1 MDLMKNKIRN
11 FLLTLLLFSPITSAS
26 SNEKGFPPAVPL
38 SKDDIEDPQK
48 GYMHI
53 PQGMEGGTFMYAK
66 KGDPT
71 GKTEKVELE
80 KFTFLEG
87 FRTEVINGF
96 TPTIGVCIFM
106 DKWSCFI
113 ADSEEVINKT
123 LSQQF
128 TNNLSPIHESDMI
141 FCEDCKPTPVPLFS
155 RICPGYYRAH
165 ITNEVVEDKTLPTYP
180 EFFSKEGNCI
190 YEKPWFIASKNE
202 KKEIKN
208 NGIENIN
215 QIVILQSAFNRCM
228 LEEKLLTKQQLITMT
243 SEGAKVN
250 PQLFNPVMQILKNG
264 ETKSQKEGQD
274 IFINKL
280 GGCKNFLR
288 TFISTTM
295 KEDSE
300 EMMKLLD
307 KQGFNDDLL
316 GRPKSYFDQNL
327 KMVFCKEPIPEFT
340 LNYNSNPSDKE
351 VASLCSCIWNK
362 FPEGRWER
370 EEMRRI
376 FKGGDPTW
384 RTRGMFNRFGKA
396 MKVCGG
402 YEL

>member
-1 MDLMKNKIRN
+1 MKNKIRN

-96 TPTIGVCIFM
+96 TPTVGVCIFM

-123 LSQQF
+123 LSQEF

-190 YEKPWFIASKNE
+190 YEKPWFISSS
-202 KKEIKN
+202 KKEKEKNN
-208 NGIENIN
+208 NGIEKID
-215 QIVILQSAFNRCM
+215 QIIILQSAFNRCM

-340 LNYNSNPSDKE
+340 LNYNSNPNDKE
-351 VASLCSCIWNK
+351 VTSLCSCIWNK

-370 EEMRRI
+370 DEMRRI

-384 RTRGMFNRFGKA
+384 RTKGMFNRFGKA

>member
-1 MDLMKNKIRN
+1 MKNKIRN
-11 FLLTLLLFSPITSAS
+11 FLLTLLFFAPITTAS
-26 SNEKGFPPAVPL
+26 GNERGFPPAVPL

-66 KGDPT
+66 KGDPS

-96 TPTIGVCIFM
+96 TPTVGVCIYM

-123 LSQQF
+123 LSQQIA
-128 TNNLSPIHESDMI
+128 NNLSPTHESDMI
-141 FCEDCKPTPVPLFS
+141 FCEDCDPTPVPLFS

-165 ITNEVVEDKTLPTYP
+165 ITNEVVEDKSLPSYP
-180 EFFSKEGNCI
+180 EFFSKEGKCM
-190 YEKPWFIASKNE
+190 YEKPWFISSSKRE
-202 KKEIKN
+202 KVNDKENSFID
-208 NGIENIN
+208 NID
-215 QIVILQSAFNRCM
+215 QAIILQSSFNRCM
-228 LEEKLLTKQQLITMT
+228 LEEKLWKKEQVLTVNRA
-243 SEGAKVN
+243 GAEVT
-250 PQLFNPVMQILKNG
+250 PQLFNPVIKIIENG
-264 ETKSQKEGQD
+264 PTKSQKKEQD
-274 IFINKL
+274 LAINKL
-280 GGCKNFLR
+280 GGCKKYIR
-288 TFISTTM
+288 VFIQTTM

-300 EMMKLLD
+300 QMMKLLD
-307 KQGFNDDLL
+307 KTGFNDDLL
-316 GRPKSYFDQNL
+316 GRPKSYFDKEL

-340 LNYNSNPSDKE
+340 LNYNSNPSNKE
-351 VASLCSCIWNK
+351 VATLCSCIWNK

-370 EEMRRI
+370 DEMRRI

>member
-1 MDLMKNKIRN
+1 MKNKIRN
-11 FLLTLLLFSPITSAS
+11 FLLTLLFFAPITSAS
-26 SNEKGFPPAVPL
+26 SSENGFPPAVPL
-38 SKDDIEDPQK
+38 SQDDIEDPQK

-53 PQGMEGGTFMYAK
+53 PQGMEGGTFIFAK

-71 GKTEKVELE
+71 RKTEKVELE

-96 TPTIGVCIFM
+96 TPTVGVCIFM

-123 LSQQF
+123 LSQEF

-190 YEKPWFIASKNE
+190 YEKPWFISSS
-202 KKEIKN
+202 KKEKEKNN
-208 NGIENIN
+208 NGIEKID

-228 LEEKLLTKQQLITMT
+228 LEEKLLTKKQLITMT
-243 SEGAKVN
+243 SQGAKVT
-250 PQLFNPVMQILKNG
+250 PQLFNPVMKILENG
-264 ETKSQKEGQD
+264 ETKSQKEAQD

-280 GGCKNFLR
+280 GGCKNFVR
-288 TFISTTM
+288 TFITMTM
-295 KEDSE
+295 KEDSK

-340 LNYNSNPSDKE
+340 LNYDSNPTDKE
-351 VASLCSCIWNK
+351 VANLCSCIWNK

-370 EEMRRI
+370 DEMRRI
-376 FKGGDPTW
+376 FKGDDPTW
-384 RTRGMFNRFGKA
+384 QTQGMFNRFGKA

>member
-370 EEMRRI
+370 DEMRRI
-376 FKGGDPTW
+376 FKGGDPNLK
-384 RTRGMFNRFGKA
+384 TRGFFPRFNKA

>member
-1 MDLMKNKIRN
+1 MKNKIRN
-11 FLLTLLLFSPITSAS
+11 FLLTLLFFAPITTAS
-26 SNEKGFPPAVPL
+26 GNEKGFPPAVPL

-66 KGDPT
+66 KGDPS

-96 TPTIGVCIFM
+96 TPTVGVCIYM

-123 LSQQF
+123 LSQQIA
-128 TNNLSPIHESDMI
+128 NNLSPTHESDMI
-141 FCEDCKPTPVPLFS
+141 FCEDCEPTPVPLFS

-165 ITNEVVEDKTLPTYP
+165 ITNEVVEDKSLPSYP
-180 EFFSKEGNCI
+180 EFFSKEGKCM
-190 YEKPWFIASKNE
+190 YEKPWFISSSKRE
-202 KKEIKN
+202 KVNDKENSFID
-208 NGIENIN
+208 NID
-215 QIVILQSAFNRCM
+215 QAIILQSSFNRCM
-228 LEEKLLTKQQLITMT
+228 IEEKLWKKEQVLTVNRA
-243 SEGAKVN
+243 GAEVT
-250 PQLFNPVMQILKNG
+250 PQLFNPVIKIIENG
-264 ETKSQKEGQD
+264 PTKSQKKEQD
-274 IFINKL
+274 LAIDKL
-280 GGCKNFLR
+280 GGCKKYIR
-288 TFISTTM
+288 VFIQTTM

-300 EMMKLLD
+300 QMMKLLD
-307 KQGFNDDLL
+307 KTGFNDDLL
-316 GRPKSYFDQNL
+316 GRPKSYFDKEL

-340 LNYNSNPSDKE
+340 LNYNSNPSNKE
-351 VASLCSCIWNK
+351 VATLCSCIWNK

-370 EEMRRI
+370 DEMRRI

>member
-1 MDLMKNKIRN
+1 MK
-11 FLLTLLLFSPITSAS
+11 
-26 SNEKGFPPAVPL
+26 EKGNNFYA
-38 SKDDIEDPQK
+38 E
-48 GYMHI
+48 
-53 PQGMEGGTFMYAK
+53 GMEGGTFMYAK

-250 PQLFNPVMQILKNG
+250 PQLFNPVMKILKNG

-316 GRPKSYFDQNL
+316 GRPKSYFDKDQGI
-327 KMVFCKEPIPEFT
+327 VFCKEPIPEFT
-340 LNYNSNPSDKE
+340 LNYNSNPSNKE
-351 VASLCSCIWNK
+351 VATLCSCIWNK

-370 EEMRRI
+370 DEMRRI
-376 FKGGDPTW
+376 FKGAEPTW
-384 RTRGMFNRFGKA
+384 KTRGMFSRFGKA
-396 MKVCGG
+396 LKVCGG

>member
-1 MDLMKNKIRN
+1 MKNKIRN
-11 FLLTLLLFSPITSAS
+11 FLLTLLFFAPITSAS
-26 SNEKGFPPAVPL
+26 SSEQGFPPAVPL
-38 SKDDIEDPQK
+38 SQDDIEDPQK

-123 LSQQF
+123 LSQEL

-165 ITNEVVEDKTLPTYP
+165 ITDEVVEDKTLPTYP

-190 YEKPWFIASKNE
+190 YEEPWFISSS
-202 KKEIKN
+202 KKEKEKNN
-208 NGIENIN
+208 NGIEKID
-215 QIVILQSAFNRCM
+215 QMVILQSAFNRCM

-243 SEGAKVN
+243 SEGAKVT

-264 ETKSQKEGQD
+264 ETKSQKEAQD
-274 IFINKL
+274 ILINKL
-280 GGCKNFLR
+280 GGCKNFVR
-288 TFISTTM
+288 TFITMTM
-295 KEDSE
+295 KEDSK

-340 LNYNSNPSDKE
+340 LNYDSNPTDKE
-351 VASLCSCIWNK
+351 VANLCSCIWNK

-370 EEMRRI
+370 DEMRRI

-384 RTRGMFNRFGKA
+384 QTQGMFNRFGKA

>member
-1 MDLMKNKIRN
+1 MKNKIRN
-11 FLLTLLLFSPITSAS
+11 FLLTLLFFAPITSAS
-26 SNEKGFPPAVPL
+26 SSEKGFPPAVPL
-38 SKDDIEDPQK
+38 SQDDIEDPQK

-53 PQGMEGGTFMYAK
+53 PQGMEGGTFIYAK

-96 TPTIGVCIFM
+96 TPTVGVCIFM

-123 LSQQF
+123 LSQEF

-190 YEKPWFIASKNE
+190 YEKPWFISSS
-202 KKEIKN
+202 KKEKEKNN
-208 NGIENIN
+208 NGIEKID

-264 ETKSQKEGQD
+264 ETKSQKDGQD

-280 GGCKNFLR
+280 GGCRNFLR

-316 GRPKSYFDQNL
+316 GREKSYFDKKQRV
-327 KMVFCKEPIPEFT
+327 VFCKEPLPEFT
-340 LNYNSNPSDKE
+340 LNYDSNPSDKE
-351 VASLCSCIWNK
+351 VATLCSCIWNK

-370 EEMRRI
+370 EEARRL
-376 FKGGDPTW
+376 FKGGQPNMQ
-384 RTRGMFNRFGKA
+384 TRSLGDRFGKSL
-396 MKVCGG
+396 KVCGG